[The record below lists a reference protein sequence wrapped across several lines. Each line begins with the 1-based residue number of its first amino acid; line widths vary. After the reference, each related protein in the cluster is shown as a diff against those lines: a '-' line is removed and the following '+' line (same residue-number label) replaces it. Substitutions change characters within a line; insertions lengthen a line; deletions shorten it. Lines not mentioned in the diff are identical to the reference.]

1 MSYASFRQFI
11 EALDTAGELTR
22 VSVPVE
28 TDLLVSEWANREMK
42 SPGGGK
48 ALLFENPTVDGK
60 PSKFPVAINTMGSRR
75 RMALALQIN
84 SVEDLAQE
92 IQLILKAKP
101 PTDLR
106 EGWSL
111 LKQGLNL
118 LHARPKHSKEGACQ
132 EVVHLLEEIPRTKTQ
147 GPKANALSLAD
158 LPILKC
164 WPKDG
169 GRFITLPNVHTRD
182 PETGARNVGM
192 YRMQIFDERTT
203 AMHWQ
208 VHKVGARHGKSYYE
222 RNERMPV
229 AVTLGGDPAYTFAAT
244 APLPDGLDEILFA
257 GFIRKKSVDLVPC
270 KTVDLEV
277 PSDVDFVL
285 EGYVQPGETRPEG
298 PFGDHTG
305 FYTAIEDYPVFHL
318 TAITHRRDAIYPTT
332 IVGIPPMEDFY
343 MGDASVRIFLP
354 VFKMNFPE
362 LVDMT
367 LPPEGVFHNLVF
379 VSIRKQYPYQ
389 AFKVMHGLWGMG
401 QMMFSKY
408 IVVVDED
415 CDVHNTSEVLFR
427 LCANTDPERDST
439 IIRNP
444 SDSLDHAPTSQ
455 NIGSHMGFDAT
466 RKLPGENYHRTW
478 PELLKMTDEA
488 QALVDALQKKASV
501 GRDSVEPALSEV
513 ERVEPRQIHMRR
525 LDRVSPYQETC
536 LLRLSKVSATDAVFH
551 ESAMRDPAQ
560 VVDLMRRIRALVETG
575 RVGPPAVR
583 KSAARPWPVTHRFRL
598 VD

>member
-1 MSYASFRQFI
+1 MAYRSFRHFLETLEQ
-11 EALDTAGELTR
+11 AGELTR
-22 VSVPVE
+22 VADSVD
-28 TDLLVSEWANREMK
+28 TNLLIAEWADREMK

-48 ALLFENPTVDGK
+48 ALLFEQPVVDGK
-60 PSKFPVAINTMGSRR
+60 ISKFPVAINTMGSRKR
-75 RMALALQIN
+75 IAMALGRESID
-84 SVEDLAQE
+84 EIAQE

-111 LKQGLNL
+111 LKQGIHL
-118 LHARPKHSKEGACQ
+118 LHARPKNVREAACQ
-132 EVVHLLEEIPRTKTQ
+132 EVVHNIESGT
-147 GPKANALSLAD
+147 GPADDFSLRD

-164 WPKDG
+164 WPNDG
-169 GRFITLPNVHTRD
+169 GRFITLANVHTRD
-182 PETGARNVGM
+182 PETGARNVGV

-208 VHKVGARHGKSYYE
+208 VHKVGARHGKRYYE

-229 AVTLGGDPAYTFAAT
+229 AVTLGGDPALSFAAT

-257 GFIRKKSVDLVPC
+257 GFLRRKSIEMVQC
-270 KTVDLEV
+270 KTIDLEV
-277 PSDVDFVL
+277 PADVDFVL
-285 EGYVQPGETRPEG
+285 EGYVQPGEMRPEG

-305 FYTAIEDYPVFHL
+305 YYTAVEDYPVFHL
-318 TAITHRRDAIYPTT
+318 TTITHRRDPVYPTT

-343 MGDASVRIFLP
+343 IGDAVVRIFLP

-367 LPPEGVFHNLVF
+367 LPAEGVFHNLVF

-427 LCANTDPERDST
+427 LCANTDPARDT
-439 IIRNP
+439 TVIKNP
-444 SDSLDHAPTSQ
+444 SDSLDHAPTEQ

-466 RKLPGENYHRTW
+466 RKLPGENYHRQW

-488 QALVDALQKKASV
+488 KALVDALQKKT
-501 GRDSVEPALSEV
+501 R
-513 ERVEPRQIHMRR
+513 
-525 LDRVSPYQETC
+525 
-536 LLRLSKVSATDAVFH
+536 
-551 ESAMRDPAQ
+551 
-560 VVDLMRRIRALVETG
+560 
-575 RVGPPAVR
+575 
-583 KSAARPWPVTHRFRL
+583 
-598 VD
+598 

>member
-1 MSYASFRQFI
+1 MAYRSFREFLD
-11 EALDTAGELTR
+11 ALDKAGELTR
-22 VSVPVE
+22 VGVSIDTE
-28 TDLLVSEWANREMK
+28 LVITEWADREMK

-48 ALLFENPTVDGK
+48 ALLFEQPVVDRK
-60 PSKFPVAINTMGSRR
+60 VSEFPVAVNTMGSRKR
-75 RMALALQIN
+75 IAMALGRDSID
-84 SVEDLAQE
+84 EIAQE

-106 EGWSL
+106 EGFAL
-111 LKQGLNL
+111 LKQGIHL
-118 LHARPKHSKEGACQ
+118 LHARPKSVRDAPCQ
-132 EVVHLLEEIPRTKTQ
+132 EVVHKIDRPSQSSGAAGNGGSEF
-147 GPKANALSLAD
+147 SLRD

-169 GRFITLPNVHTRD
+169 DRFITLPNVHTRD
-182 PETGARNVGM
+182 PESAERNVGV
-192 YRMQIFDERTT
+192 YRMQVFDERTT

-208 VHKVGARHGKSYYE
+208 VHKVGARHGKRYYE

-229 AVTLGGDPAYTFAAT
+229 AVTLGGDPALSFAAT

-257 GFIRKKSVDLVPC
+257 GFLRRKSIEMVKC
-270 KTVDLEV
+270 KTIDLEV
-277 PSDVDFVL
+277 PADVDFVL
-285 EGYVQPGETRPEG
+285 EGYVQPGEMRPEG

-305 FYTAIEDYPVFHL
+305 YYTAVEDYPVFHL
-318 TAITHRRDAIYPTT
+318 TTITHRKDAVYPTT

-343 MGDASVRIFLP
+343 IGDAVVRIFLP

-367 LPPEGVFHNLVF
+367 LPAEGVFHNLVF

-427 LCANTDPERDST
+427 LCANTDPARDT
-439 IIRNP
+439 TVIKNP
-444 SDSLDHAPTSQ
+444 SDSLDHAPSEQ

-466 RKLPGENYHRTW
+466 RKLPGENYHREW

-488 QALVDALQKKASV
+488 KTIVDALQKKT
-501 GRDSVEPALSEV
+501 R
-513 ERVEPRQIHMRR
+513 
-525 LDRVSPYQETC
+525 
-536 LLRLSKVSATDAVFH
+536 
-551 ESAMRDPAQ
+551 
-560 VVDLMRRIRALVETG
+560 
-575 RVGPPAVR
+575 
-583 KSAARPWPVTHRFRL
+583 
-598 VD
+598 

>member
-1 MSYASFRQFI
+1 MAYRSFRHFLETLEQ
-11 EALDTAGELTR
+11 AGELTR
-22 VSVPVE
+22 VSDPVD
-28 TDLLVSEWANREMK
+28 TDLLITEWADREMK
-42 SPGGGK
+42 SSGGGK
-48 ALLFENPTVDGK
+48 ALLFEQPVVDGQV
-60 PSKFPVAINTMGSRR
+60 SKFPVAINTMGSRER
-75 RMALALQIN
+75 IAMALGRESID
-84 SVEDLAQE
+84 EIAQE

-106 EGWSL
+106 EGFAL
-111 LKQGLNL
+111 LKQGIHL
-118 LHARPKHSKEGACQ
+118 LHARPKQVRDAPCQ
-132 EVVHLLEEIPRTKTQ
+132 EIIHKIESDAGR
-147 GPKANALSLAD
+147 ADDFSLRH

-182 PETGARNVGM
+182 PETGARNVGV

-208 VHKVGARHGKSYYE
+208 VHKVGARHGKRYYE
-222 RNERMPV
+222 RNEPMPV
-229 AVTLGGDPAYTFAAT
+229 AVALGGDPALSFSAT

-257 GFIRKKSVDLVPC
+257 GFLRRKSIEMVKC
-270 KTVDLEV
+270 KTIDLEV
-277 PSDVDFVL
+277 PADVDLVL
-285 EGYVQPGETRPEG
+285 EGYVQPGEMRPEG

-305 FYTAIEDYPVFHL
+305 YYTAVEDYPVFHL
-318 TAITHRRDAIYPTT
+318 TAITHRRDAVYPTT

-343 MGDASVRIFLP
+343 IGDAVVRIFLP

-367 LPPEGVFHNLVF
+367 LPAEGVFHNLVI

-427 LCANTDPERDST
+427 LCANTDPGRDTTVIKS
-439 IIRNP
+439 P
-444 SDSLDHAPTSQ
+444 SDSLDHAPTEQ

-466 RKLPGENYHRTW
+466 RKLPGENYHRQW

-488 QALVDALQKKASV
+488 KALVDALQKKT
-501 GRDSVEPALSEV
+501 R
-513 ERVEPRQIHMRR
+513 
-525 LDRVSPYQETC
+525 
-536 LLRLSKVSATDAVFH
+536 
-551 ESAMRDPAQ
+551 
-560 VVDLMRRIRALVETG
+560 
-575 RVGPPAVR
+575 
-583 KSAARPWPVTHRFRL
+583 
-598 VD
+598 

>member
-1 MSYASFRQFI
+1 MAYRSFRDFLKTLEQ
-11 EALDTAGELTR
+11 AGELKR
-22 VSVPVE
+22 VNVPVD
-28 TDLLVSEWANREMK
+28 TDLLISEWANREMK

-48 ALLFENPTVDGK
+48 ALLFEQPIVDGTV
-60 PSKFPVAINTMGSRR
+60 SKFPVAINTMGSRK
-75 RMALALQIN
+75 RMAMALGRE
-84 SVEDLAQE
+84 SVDEIAQE

-111 LKQGLNL
+111 LKQGIHL
-118 LHARPKHSKEGACQ
+118 LHARPKSVKDGACQ
-132 EVVHLLEEIPRTKTQ
+132 EVVQILGERSTL
-147 GPKANALSLAD
+147 NAQRSTLNGFSLRD

-169 GRFITLPNVHTRD
+169 GRFITLPNVYTRD

-192 YRMQIFDERTT
+192 YRMQIYDERTT
-203 AMHWQ
+203 GMHWQ
-208 VHKVGARHGKSYYE
+208 VHKVGARHGKTYYE

-229 AVTLGGDPAYTFAAT
+229 AVTIGGDPAYTLAAT

-257 GFIRKKSVDLVPC
+257 GFLRRKSVELVKC
-270 KTVDLEV
+270 KTVDVDV
-277 PSDVDFVL
+277 PADVDLVL
-285 EGYVQPGETRPEG
+285 EGYVQPNETRPEG

-305 FYTAIEDYPVFHL
+305 FYTALEDYPVFHV
-318 TAITHRRDAIYPTT
+318 TAITHRKDAIYPTT

-408 IVVVDED
+408 IVVVDDD
-415 CDVHNTSEVLFR
+415 CDVHNPSEVLFR
-427 LCANTDPERDST
+427 LCANTDPARDST
-439 IIRNP
+439 VIKNP
-444 SDSLDHAPTSQ
+444 SDSLDHAPSEQ

-466 RKLPGENYHRTW
+466 RKLPGENHHRPW
-478 PELLKMTDEA
+478 PELLKMTEEA
-488 QALVDALQKKASV
+488 QALVDALQKK
-501 GRDSVEPALSEV
+501 
-513 ERVEPRQIHMRR
+513 
-525 LDRVSPYQETC
+525 
-536 LLRLSKVSATDAVFH
+536 TD
-551 ESAMRDPAQ
+551 
-560 VVDLMRRIRALVETG
+560 
-575 RVGPPAVR
+575 
-583 KSAARPWPVTHRFRL
+583 
-598 VD
+598 

>member
-1 MSYASFRQFI
+1 MAYRSFRDFLD
-11 EALDTAGELTR
+11 ALDEAGELKR
-22 VSVPVE
+22 VAIPVD
-28 TDLLVSEWANREMK
+28 TDLLISEWADREMK

-48 ALLFENPTVDGK
+48 ALLFEQPLVNGK
-60 PSKFPVAINTMGSRR
+60 LARFPVAINTMGSTK
-75 RMALALQIN
+75 RMALALKVN
-84 SVEDLAQE
+84 GVEDIAQE

-111 LKQGLNL
+111 LKQGIHL
-118 LHARPKHSKEGACQ
+118 LHARPKHVREAACQ
-132 EVVHLLEEIPRTKTQ
+132 EVVQLMDERPTSNVQ
-147 GPKANALSLAD
+147 GPTSNKESDQLLTLNPQPSLFD

-182 PETGARNVGM
+182 PETGARNVGV
-192 YRMQIFDERTT
+192 YRMQIYDERTT
-203 AMHWQ
+203 GMHWQ
-208 VHKVGARHGKSYYE
+208 VHKVGARHGKRYYQ
-222 RNERMPV
+222 RGERMPV
-229 AVTLGGDPAYTFAAT
+229 AVTIGGDPVYTFAAT

-257 GFIRKKSVDLVPC
+257 GFLRRKSIELVRC

-277 PSDVDFVL
+277 PADVDFVL

-305 FYTAIEDYPVFHL
+305 FYTAVEDYPVFHV
-318 TAITHRRDAIYPTT
+318 TAITHRRDAVYPTT
-332 IVGIPPMEDFY
+332 IVGVPPMEDY
-343 MGDASVRIFLP
+343 YLGDASVRIFLP

-362 LVDMT
+362 IVDMT

-439 IIRNP
+439 VIKNP
-444 SDSLDHAPTSQ
+444 SDSLDHAPSEQ

-466 RKLPGENYHRTW
+466 RKLPGENYHRQW
-478 PELLKMTDEA
+478 PELLKMTEEA
-488 QALVDALQKKASV
+488 QALVDALQKKA
-501 GRDSVEPALSEV
+501 G
-513 ERVEPRQIHMRR
+513 
-525 LDRVSPYQETC
+525 
-536 LLRLSKVSATDAVFH
+536 
-551 ESAMRDPAQ
+551 
-560 VVDLMRRIRALVETG
+560 
-575 RVGPPAVR
+575 
-583 KSAARPWPVTHRFRL
+583 
-598 VD
+598 

>member
-1 MSYASFRQFI
+1 MAYRSFRHFLETLEQ
-11 EALDTAGELTR
+11 AGELTR
-22 VSVPVE
+22 VSDPVD
-28 TDLLVSEWANREMK
+28 TDLLITEWADREMK
-42 SPGGGK
+42 SSGGGK
-48 ALLFENPTVDGK
+48 ALLFEQPVVDGQV
-60 PSKFPVAINTMGSRR
+60 SKFPVAINTMGSRKR
-75 RMALALQIN
+75 IAMALGRE
-84 SVEDLAQE
+84 SVDEIAQE

-106 EGWSL
+106 EGFAL
-111 LKQGLNL
+111 LKQGIHL
-118 LHARPKHSKEGACQ
+118 LHARPKQVRDAPCQ
-132 EVVHLLEEIPRTKTQ
+132 EIIHKIESDAGR
-147 GPKANALSLAD
+147 ADDFSLRH

-182 PETGARNVGM
+182 PETGARNVGV

-208 VHKVGARHGKSYYE
+208 VHKVGARHGKRYYE
-222 RNERMPV
+222 RNEPMPV
-229 AVTLGGDPAYTFAAT
+229 AVALGGDPALSFSAT

-257 GFIRKKSVDLVPC
+257 GFLRRKSIEMVKC
-270 KTVDLEV
+270 KTIDLEV
-277 PSDVDFVL
+277 PADVDLVL
-285 EGYVQPGETRPEG
+285 EGYVQPGEMRPEG

-305 FYTAIEDYPVFHL
+305 YYTAVEDYPVFHL
-318 TAITHRRDAIYPTT
+318 TAITHRRDAVYPTT

-343 MGDASVRIFLP
+343 IGDAVVRIFLP

-367 LPPEGVFHNLVF
+367 LPAEGVFHNLVF

-427 LCANTDPERDST
+427 LCANTDPGRDT
-439 IIRNP
+439 TVIKNP
-444 SDSLDHAPTSQ
+444 SDSLDHAPTEQ

-466 RKLPGENYHRTW
+466 RKLPGENYHRRW
-478 PELLKMTDEA
+478 PELLKMTDEVK
-488 QALVDALQKKASV
+488 ALVDALQK
-501 GRDSVEPALSEV
+501 
-513 ERVEPRQIHMRR
+513 
-525 LDRVSPYQETC
+525 
-536 LLRLSKVSATDAVFH
+536 
-551 ESAMRDPAQ
+551 
-560 VVDLMRRIRALVETG
+560 RIG
-575 RVGPPAVR
+575 
-583 KSAARPWPVTHRFRL
+583 
-598 VD
+598 

>member
-1 MSYASFRQFI
+1 MAYRSFRHFLETLEQ
-11 EALDTAGELTR
+11 AGELTR
-22 VSVPVE
+22 VSDPVD
-28 TDLLVSEWANREMK
+28 TDLLITEWADREMK

-48 ALLFENPTVDGK
+48 ALLFEQPVVDGQV
-60 PSKFPVAINTMGSRR
+60 SKFPVAINTMGSRKR
-75 RMALALQIN
+75 IAMALSRESID
-84 SVEDLAQE
+84 EIAQE

-106 EGWSL
+106 EGFAL
-111 LKQGLNL
+111 LKQGIHL
-118 LHARPKHSKEGACQ
+118 LHARPKQVRDAPCQ
-132 EVVHLLEEIPRTKTQ
+132 EIIHKIESDAGR
-147 GPKANALSLAD
+147 ADDFSLRH

-182 PETGARNVGM
+182 PETGARNVGV

-208 VHKVGARHGKSYYE
+208 VHKVGARHGKRYYE
-222 RNERMPV
+222 RNEPMPV
-229 AVTLGGDPAYTFAAT
+229 AVALGGDPALSFSAT

-257 GFIRKKSVDLVPC
+257 GFLRRKSIEMVKC
-270 KTVDLEV
+270 KTIDLEV
-277 PSDVDFVL
+277 PASVDLVL
-285 EGYVQPGETRPEG
+285 EGYVQPGEMRPEG

-305 FYTAIEDYPVFHL
+305 YYTAVEDYPVFHL
-318 TAITHRRDAIYPTT
+318 TAITHRRDAVYPTT

-343 MGDASVRIFLP
+343 IGDAVVRIFLP

-367 LPPEGVFHNLVF
+367 LPAEGVFHNLVI

-427 LCANTDPERDST
+427 LCANTDPGRDT
-439 IIRNP
+439 TVIKNP
-444 SDSLDHAPTSQ
+444 SDSLDHAPTEQ

-466 RKLPGENYHRTW
+466 RKLPGENYHRQW

-488 QALVDALQKKASV
+488 KAFVDALQKKT
-501 GRDSVEPALSEV
+501 R
-513 ERVEPRQIHMRR
+513 
-525 LDRVSPYQETC
+525 
-536 LLRLSKVSATDAVFH
+536 
-551 ESAMRDPAQ
+551 
-560 VVDLMRRIRALVETG
+560 
-575 RVGPPAVR
+575 
-583 KSAARPWPVTHRFRL
+583 
-598 VD
+598 

>member
-1 MSYASFRQFI
+1 MSYGSFRQFVQ
-11 EALDTAGELTR
+11 ALDDAGELKR

-28 TDLLVSEWANREMK
+28 TDLVISEWANREMK

-48 ALLFENPTVDGK
+48 ALLFEKPAVDGK
-60 PSKFPVAINTMGSRR
+60 PSQFPLAINTLGSRK
-75 RMALALQIN
+75 RMAMALKVG

-132 EVVHLLEEIPRTKTQ
+132 EVVHLFEEIPTSKSPAR
-147 GPKANALSLAD
+147 NASHSVSGGQAPTGSSQLSTLNSQPFSLSD

-169 GRFITLPNVHTRD
+169 GRFITFPNVHTRD
-182 PETGARNVGM
+182 PDTGARNLGM
-192 YRMQIFDERTT
+192 YRMQVYDERTT
-203 AMHWQ
+203 GMHWQ
-208 VHKVGARHGKSYYE
+208 VHKVGARHGKRYYE
-222 RNERMPV
+222 RGERMPV
-229 AVTLGGDPAYTFAAT
+229 AVCLGGDPAYTFAAT

-257 GFIRKKSVDLVPC
+257 GFIRKKSVELVPC
-270 KTVDLEV
+270 KTIDLEV

-305 FYTAIEDYPVFHL
+305 FYTAVEDYPVFHL
-318 TAITHRRDAIYPTT
+318 TAITHRRDAVYPTT

-444 SDSLDHAPTSQ
+444 SDSLDHAPSSQ

-478 PELLKMTDEA
+478 PELLKMTEEA
-488 QALVDALQKKASV
+488 QAIVDALRGEAS
-501 GRDSVEPALSEV
+501 
-513 ERVEPRQIHMRR
+513 
-525 LDRVSPYQETC
+525 
-536 LLRLSKVSATDAVFH
+536 
-551 ESAMRDPAQ
+551 
-560 VVDLMRRIRALVETG
+560 
-575 RVGPPAVR
+575 
-583 KSAARPWPVTHRFRL
+583 
-598 VD
+598 

>member
-1 MSYASFRQFI
+1 MAYRSFGNFL
-11 EALDTAGELTR
+11 EALEQAGELKR
-22 VSVPVE
+22 IAVPVD
-28 TDLLVSEWANREMK
+28 TDLLISEWANREMK

-48 ALLFENPTVDGK
+48 ALLFEKPSVDGRI
-60 PSKFPVAINTMGSRR
+60 SKFPVAINTMGSRR
-75 RMALALQIN
+75 RMAMALGRENI
-84 SVEDLAQE
+84 DDIAQE

-106 EGWSL
+106 EGFTL
-111 LKQGLNL
+111 LKQAIHL
-118 LHARPKHSKEGACQ
+118 LHARPKRVKEGVCQ
-132 EVVHLLEEIPRTKTQ
+132 EVVHELGECPASDLERRKLSGAGNSMPNEITLR
-147 GPKANALSLAD
+147 D
-158 LPILKC
+158 LPVLKC

-182 PETGARNVGM
+182 PQTGARNIGV
-192 YRMQIFDERTT
+192 YRMQIFDEQTA

-208 VHKVGARHGKSYYE
+208 IHKVGARHGRVYYE
-222 RNERMPV
+222 RGERMPV

-257 GFIRKKSVDLVPC
+257 GFLRRKSVELVKC
-270 KTVDLEV
+270 KTIDVEVPADVDL
-277 PSDVDFVL
+277 VL
-285 EGYVQPGETRPEG
+285 EGYVQPGEMRPEG

-305 FYTAIEDYPVFHL
+305 YYTAVEDYPVFHV
-318 TAITHRRDAIYPTT
+318 TAISHRKGAIYPTT

-367 LPPEGVFHNLVF
+367 LPAEGVFHNLVF

-427 LCANTDPERDST
+427 LCANTDPARDT
-439 IIRNP
+439 TVIKNP
-444 SDSLDHAPTSQ
+444 SDSLDHAPSEQ
-455 NIGSHMGFDAT
+455 NIGSHMGLDAT
-466 RKLPGENYHRTW
+466 RKLAGENYHRQW
-478 PELLKMTDEA
+478 PELLKMTDDA
-488 QALVDALQKKASV
+488 RRLVDELQKKT
-501 GRDSVEPALSEV
+501 R
-513 ERVEPRQIHMRR
+513 
-525 LDRVSPYQETC
+525 
-536 LLRLSKVSATDAVFH
+536 
-551 ESAMRDPAQ
+551 
-560 VVDLMRRIRALVETG
+560 
-575 RVGPPAVR
+575 
-583 KSAARPWPVTHRFRL
+583 
-598 VD
+598 

>member
-1 MSYASFRQFI
+1 MAYRSFRHFLETLEQ
-11 EALDTAGELTR
+11 AGELT
-22 VSVPVE
+22 PVADPVD
-28 TDLLVSEWANREMK
+28 TNLLIAEWADREMK

-48 ALLFENPTVDGK
+48 ALLFEQPVVDGK
-60 PSKFPVAINTMGSRR
+60 ISKFPVAINTMGSRKR
-75 RMALALQIN
+75 IAIALGRESID
-84 SVEDLAQE
+84 EIAQE

-111 LKQGLNL
+111 LKQGIHL
-118 LHARPKHSKEGACQ
+118 LHARPKNVREAACQ
-132 EVVHLLEEIPRTKTQ
+132 EVVHNTESGT
-147 GPKANALSLAD
+147 GPADDFSLRD

-164 WPKDG
+164 WPNDG
-169 GRFITLPNVHTRD
+169 GRFITLANVHTRD
-182 PETGARNVGM
+182 PETGARNVGV

-208 VHKVGARHGKSYYE
+208 VHKVGARHGKRYYE

-229 AVTLGGDPAYTFAAT
+229 AVTLGGDPALSFAAT

-257 GFIRKKSVDLVPC
+257 GFLRRKSIEMVQC
-270 KTVDLEV
+270 KTIDLEV
-277 PSDVDFVL
+277 PADVDFVL
-285 EGYVQPGETRPEG
+285 EGYVQPGEMRPEG

-305 FYTAIEDYPVFHL
+305 YYTAVEDYPVFHL
-318 TAITHRRDAIYPTT
+318 ATVTHRRDPVYPTT

-343 MGDASVRIFLP
+343 IGDAVVRIFLP

-367 LPPEGVFHNLVF
+367 LPAEGVFHNLVF

-427 LCANTDPERDST
+427 LCANTDPARDT
-439 IIRNP
+439 TVIKNP
-444 SDSLDHAPTSQ
+444 SDSLDHAPTEQ

-466 RKLPGENYHRTW
+466 RKLPGENYHRQW
-478 PELLKMTDEA
+478 PELLRMTDEA
-488 QALVDALQKKASV
+488 KALVDALQKKT
-501 GRDSVEPALSEV
+501 R
-513 ERVEPRQIHMRR
+513 
-525 LDRVSPYQETC
+525 
-536 LLRLSKVSATDAVFH
+536 
-551 ESAMRDPAQ
+551 
-560 VVDLMRRIRALVETG
+560 
-575 RVGPPAVR
+575 
-583 KSAARPWPVTHRFRL
+583 
-598 VD
+598 